1 MGDVRIYVFK
11 THKVAGTLSSFN
23 PCPVLIFA
31 VFINEL
37 LKRDP
42 FSYMAGGFALIQ
54 FFLTKICFHRT
65 FFLGLHT
72 HAKLHIKETEL
83 LLSISLDEPISY
95 LEFYW
100 YRRKLLSTLLLWFE
114 SLFIHYFH
122 FCFCPRNKK
131 CWQFYVPLFF
141 FFFLVFRAVK
151 DSFNNDIYNFST
163 TGRIIYICSSKPW
176 Q

>member
-1 MGDVRIYVFK
+1 MWVCREHRSLSGKFRGDTDTWGPETSSSPSAREGTTRGQVIQGDIVQAFWVMSRIYVFK
-11 THKVAGTLSSFN
+11 IYKVAGTPSSFN

-42 FSYMAGGFALIQ
+42 FSYRAGGFALIQ

-72 HAKLHIKETEL
+72 HTKLHIKETEL
-83 LLSISLDEPISY
+83 LLSISLDETISY

-100 YRRKLLSTLLLWFE
+100 YRRKLLSTLLL
-114 SLFIHYFH
+114 
-122 FCFCPRNKK
+122 
-131 CWQFYVPLFF
+131 
-141 FFFLVFRAVK
+141 
-151 DSFNNDIYNFST
+151 
-163 TGRIIYICSSKPW
+163 
-176 Q
+176 